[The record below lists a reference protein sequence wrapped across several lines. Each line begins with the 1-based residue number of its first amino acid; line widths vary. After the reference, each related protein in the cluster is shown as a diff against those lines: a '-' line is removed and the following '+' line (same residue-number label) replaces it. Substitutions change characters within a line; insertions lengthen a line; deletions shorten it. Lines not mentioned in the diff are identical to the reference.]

1 MKKTFLL
8 IIACLFAF
16 ATAQAQSSDVE
27 AATQLTKAEQ
37 FKTKNKFLKE
47 TTIYEDK
54 KSGIKLYAKLFTDLK
69 SGDKLVALE
78 FWPTMFGQKVAAAL
92 GVPAPLGYLD
102 MDQID
107 DMLLALEA
115 IINEHNNSAK
125 TDSFTITY
133 TAYGGIDVY
142 FSTELVE
149 GAFGKPG
156 AVIFRKKWFK
166 TDEYGVPTCV
176 YSEAASV
183 CSISDIP
190 KLIAA
195 IKEAQVVAQKALE

>member
-107 DMLLALEA
+107 DMLLAL
-115 IINEHNNSAK
+115 
-125 TDSFTITY
+125 
-133 TAYGGIDVY
+133 
-142 FSTELVE
+142 
-149 GAFGKPG
+149 
-156 AVIFRKKWFK
+156 
-166 TDEYGVPTCV
+166 
-176 YSEAASV
+176 
-183 CSISDIP
+183 
-190 KLIAA
+190 
-195 IKEAQVVAQKALE
+195 